1 MILRA
6 QVVLP
11 ISRPLIRD
19 GAVTVV
25 GRRIRSVEPWSRL
38 TAAQR
43 RSALDLGPMLLLPG
57 LINAH
62 CHLDYTH
69 MAGQLPPPRQ
79 FTDWLKLITA
89 TKSSWN
95 LKDYEESWQAGAQM
109 LVQSGTTTVGDIEAV
124 PQLLPGM
131 WQTTPLRV
139 FSFLE
144 MIGLTARRPAGTVL
158 QEVLDKTPS
167 LRHSRCRPG
176 LSPHATYTATA
187 DLMRLSARTGRRRHF
202 LLATHLAESALEF
215 EMFTRARGEMYEWLK
230 RSGRDMAD
238 CGRGSPV
245 QHLDRCGLLGPNL
258 LAAHV
263 NYLARGDAQLLAARK
278 VNVVHCP
285 RSRFYFRHA
294 PFPIWRLARAGVNL
308 CLGTD
313 SLASVIKT
321 RRQTVELSLFD
332 EMRTLAEQ
340 EPELPAR
347 TIVRM
352 VTINGARALAQTGK
366 LGELSAGAKADL
378 IALPMAAEQGDHY
391 AQVVRHSGPVSAS
404 MIDGAWVI
412 PPKEATSNP

>member
-11 ISRPLIRD
+11 ISRPPIRD

-25 GRRIRSVEPWSRL
+25 GRRIRSVGPWSRL

-43 RSALDLGPMLLLPG
+43 RNALDLGPMLLLPG

-69 MAGQLPPPRQ
+69 MAGQLPPPKL
-79 FTDWLKLITA
+79 FTDWLKHITA

-95 LKDYEESWQAGAQM
+95 LKDYQESWQAGAQM
-109 LVQSGTTTVGDIEAV
+109 LLRNGTTTVADIEAV
-124 PQLLPGM
+124 PELLPEM
-131 WQTTPLRV
+131 WQATPLRV
-139 FSFLE
+139 YSFLE

-158 QEVLDKTPS
+158 QEVLDKTPA
-167 LRHSRCRPG
+167 LRHSRCRPA

-187 DLMRLSARTGRRRHF
+187 ELLRLSARTGRRRR
-202 LLATHLAESALEF
+202 LLVATHLAESALEF
-215 EMFTRARGEMYEWLK
+215 EMFMRARGEMYDWLK
-230 RSGRDMAD
+230 RSGRDMTD
-238 CGRGSPV
+238 CGHGSPV
-245 QHLDRCGLLGPNL
+245 RHLDRCGLLGPNL

-263 NYLARGDAQLLAARK
+263 NYLARGDARLLAERQ

-294 PFPIWRLARAGVNL
+294 AFPLQQLTRAGVNV

-332 EMRTLAEQ
+332 EMRTLAER
-340 EPELPAR
+340 EPGLSAR
-347 TIVRM
+347 AIVRM
-352 VTINGARALAQTGK
+352 VTVNGARALAQQGK
-366 LGELSAGAKADL
+366 IGQLSAGAYADL
-378 IALPMAAEQGDHY
+378 IALPVAAAHGDCY
-391 AQVVRHSGPVSAS
+391 AQVVQHGGPVAAS

-412 PPKEATSNP
+412 PPAGAESKP